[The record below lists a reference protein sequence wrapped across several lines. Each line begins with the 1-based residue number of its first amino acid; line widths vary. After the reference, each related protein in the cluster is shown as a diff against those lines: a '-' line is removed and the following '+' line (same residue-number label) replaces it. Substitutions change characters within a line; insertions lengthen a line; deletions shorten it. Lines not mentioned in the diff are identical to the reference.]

1 MRFTRSFRKPLW
13 IIKSFVEKHKRLIG
27 LAALVGAVIFLA
39 AKNFLPLLP
48 KIKSEKRIGIVGQYS
63 FENLPYEISQNISR
77 GLTKLDETGVVQ
89 PDIAKNWEILEEE
102 TLYRVHLKPDSFWS
116 DGTPITSADIN
127 LNLPDVEIRQ
137 PEPYV
142 IEFKLKESYAP
153 FLGLLS
159 QSLWKNHQFG
169 AGQFSIKNIKQ
180 RGPIISQLKLSG
192 RENNLT
198 YRFYASYESAWLG
211 FKLGQVDTLSDLIVN
226 PLPENWGD
234 SVNLSTD
241 TGWHQY
247 LGVVFNLT
255 DPMLSSKPLRQ
266 ALAYAIKDKAPNQVR
281 ALSPLSPRS
290 WAFNAS
296 VKPYEFNPDQARELY
311 DRATTEATIS
321 GELTIALGTS
331 QSFLP
336 RAEAIAASWQEI
348 LPVKVDVKII
358 NAIEPNFQAILIAQE
373 IPLDPDQ
380 HALWHSTQPTN
391 LSHFSDLR
399 VDKLLEDGR
408 KISDQKERREIYLDF
423 QRFLVEETP
432 VVFLEHPTTY
442 TINRK

>member
-1 MRFTRSFRKPLW
+1 
-13 IIKSFVEKHKRLIG
+13 
-27 LAALVGAVIFLA
+27 
-39 AKNFLPLLP
+39 
-48 KIKSEKRIGIVGQYS
+48 
-63 FENLPYEISQNISR
+63 
-77 GLTKLDETGVVQ
+77 
-89 PDIAKNWEILEEE
+89 
-102 TLYRVHLKPDSFWS
+102 
-116 DGTPITSADIN
+116 
-127 LNLPDVEIRQ
+127 
-137 PEPYV
+137 
-142 IEFKLKESYAP
+142 
-153 FLGLLS
+153 
-159 QSLWKNHQFG
+159 
-169 AGQFSIKNIKQ
+169 
-180 RGPIISQLKLSG
+180 
-192 RENNLT
+192 
-198 YRFYASYESAWLG
+198 
-211 FKLGQVDTLSDLIVN
+211 LGQVDTLSDLIVN